1 MGLKGT
7 SVSPF
12 SPGNTPLSHN
22 ELARPSCPRGGQA
35 KMLRA
40 GLLRK
45 GEQGAWPKEELSG
58 LGLGSELKVTA
69 NS

>member
-1 MGLKGT
+1 M
-7 SVSPF
+7 
-12 SPGNTPLSHN
+12 SHN

-58 LGLGSELKVTA
+58 LGLGLGLGSELKVTA